1 MRLPEG
7 SDMKL
12 YTKGGDKG
20 RTSLIGGERVAKTD
34 ERVEAYG
41 SVDELTAFVALL
53 GDCIADTVAA
63 DKCSSDLRRIN
74 SVLMNVEA
82 ILATGDAGSDKVRP
96 IEADR
101 IAWLEQRI
109 DDLQAQ
115 TRPITNFTI
124 PGGNKIVSLCHVC
137 RTVCRRAERASIR
150 AAQSHKVDESALVF
164 LNRLSDY
171 FYALGRM
178 LTEILDAKEILW
190 QP

>member
-1 MRLPEG
+1 
-7 SDMKL
+7 MKL

-63 DKCSSDLRRIN
+63 DKCSSDLRCIN